1 MSALGLILLS
11 TAILIAPSM
20 QHRIVEAGQSTPR
33 LIRTTNMLS
42 GAALIPLAIGT
53 TLSAYIVTQR
63 AFGPAIGIA
72 TAGLLFVASTFCWFG
87 LEFLVGR
94 YRGSEK
100 MQTSSTPLKTKIEQL
115 LTEARSRSS
124 VLGPDLRGSPRDLR
138 CLRSFVVPH
147 RSRSAL

>member
-42 GAALIPLAIGT
+42 GAALVPLAIGM

-63 AFGPAIGIA
+63 AFGPALGLRPQFYYSLPPPF
-72 TAGLLFVASTFCWFG
+72 AG
-87 LEFLVGR
+87 
-94 YRGSEK
+94 
-100 MQTSSTPLKTKIEQL
+100 
-115 LTEARSRSS
+115 
-124 VLGPDLRGSPRDLR
+124 
-138 CLRSFVVPH
+138 
-147 RSRSAL
+147 SALNFLSAAIRDQKKCRHHLLP